1 MIKLF
6 EIYCLFYLSLSWY
19 QSGLIPPCWY
29 QSSPSKYSPSVVIV
43 FSGIHRI
50 WSVSPSD
57 DQPCRSWKQI
67 LLHVAPRAHSW
78 FVVVRCVT
86 SRQTSWS
93 LFWPRVLHF
102 RHGLRPN
109 LGFSICLLVVVS
121 SLSVS
126 TVDNVFCTC
135 CLLLRNSHHYF
146 WKIQLEKLSL
156 LGCLNWT

>member
-1 MIKLF
+1 MGW
-6 EIYCLFYLSLSWY
+6 SRHA
-19 QSGLIPPCWY
+19 
-29 QSSPSKYSPSVVIV
+29 
-43 FSGIHRI
+43 GI
-50 WSVSPSD
+50 S
-57 DQPCRSWKQI
+57 
-67 LLHVAPRAHSW
+67 LLHRSIRHSFLRYPPDLKCLSKRWPTLSVLKADSAPRGKHAHSW

-126 TVDNVFCTC
+126 TFDNVFCTC